1 MAKIQD
7 FFIGEPEYIN
17 VPPGEYEGP
26 LVIRHSCT
34 VDGHGATLWSKT
46 DAALIIDAPNVT
58 VKNLRVELIGKPTV
72 NEFGFNTDFDAIHIS
87 VNGTEA
93 QMDNVEVY
101 GGIAQDD
108 YDLEYI
114 DEEPGI
120 ITTIGYYELP
130 RMINLGTFAAGEK
143 NEFLIKLDNRYYAN
157 YRVISSICGL
167 KVEPQILSKDN
178 TDLKLTVNPMRDG
191 TILYGDL
198 MLETERPLKLST
210 KPSKIL
216 HRIYI
221 SGRAQNG
228 AEIKNLPKIQTA
240 LPPLQTV
247 NRKLSQQKATS
258 KLQLEQQQQKTNS
271 FPTPPSISQ
280 QVQTNT
286 VRKFFPVS
294 NFPQQQITTHLVTPN
309 LALQKTKTS
318 TEKKIT
324 PTSNKVKK
332 GQKVLAPNFEKIRVA
347 FRASNLSNNMT
358 IDACAFCLKKNKKV
372 QRDTDFIFFNN
383 PRHESLGVSLDSKE
397 NIPGIGL
404 NLKKLPDE
412 IQSVVIYFSIYDEG
426 NRFENNFSN
435 LSSPEVVVFADEK
448 IFFEFPVQLGRE
460 KIFKALEVYRDKDD
474 WKLYFIGLSSE
485 IEFAELCK
493 FYGVEVL

>member
-17 VPPGEYEGP
+17 IPPGEYEGP

-34 VDGHGATLWSKT
+34 IDGHGATLWSKI
-46 DAALIIDAPNVT
+46 DAALIIDASNVT

-72 NEFGFNTDFDAIHIS
+72 NEFDFNTDFDAIHIS
-87 VNGTEA
+87 VNGTET
-93 QMDNVEVY
+93 QMDNVEIY

-108 YDLEYI
+108 YDLEYP

-130 RMINLGTFAAGEK
+130 RMINLGTFAADEK
-143 NEFLIKLDNRYYAN
+143 NEFLIHLDNIYYAN
-157 YRVISSICGL
+157 YRVINSICGL
-167 KVEPQILSKDN
+167 KVEPQILSKEN
-178 TDLKLTVNPMRDG
+178 TELKLTVNPMRDG

-198 MLETERPLKLST
+198 ILETERPLKLST

-228 AEIKNLPKIQTA
+228 ATTKNLPKIQTA
-240 LPPLQTV
+240 LPTLQTV

-258 KLQLEQQQQKTNS
+258 KLQLEQQQQTNS
-271 FPTPPSISQ
+271 FPTPPSIPQ

-286 VRKFFPVS
+286 GRKFFPVS
-294 NFPQQQITTHLVTPN
+294 NFPQQQTTTHLATPN
-309 LALQKTKTS
+309 LALQQTKTS
-318 TEKKIT
+318 TEKKFT

-332 GQKVLAPNFEKIRVA
+332 GQKVLAPNFENIRVA

-397 NIPGIGL
+397 NMPGIGL

-426 NRFENNFSN
+426 NRSENNFSN
-435 LSSPEVVVFADEK
+435 LSSPEVVVFANEK
-448 IFFEFPVQLGRE
+448 KFFEFPVQLGRE
-460 KIFKALEVYRDKDD
+460 KIFKALEFYRDKDD